1 MIFILYNAGSGG
13 DMVSAVIDS
22 TDYQVTSTDVTATFR
37 SERLAFKMNIINS
50 HKKLI
55 RCSDLLVS
63 KNKETGVLE
72 KSELFNRLQQQYK
85 SLTTG
90 HDFSVLR
97 YAELLESE
105 IILIDDS
112 IYKYTKWCMDR
123 CTIIGPQYHPV
134 FSDKQ
139 YTERTARIK
148 FAKTFS
154 NVKVIDF
161 KDIIEGRLISVL
173 QQWIETP
180 LNTDIYENWLTN
192 VVGRFLPVKDISP

>member
-1 MIFILYNAGSGG
+1 MFFILYNAGSGG

-22 TDYQVTSTDVTATFR
+22 TDYEVTNIDVTATFR
-37 SERLAFKMNIINS
+37 SARLAFKMNIINS
-50 HKKLI
+50 HKKRI
-55 RCSDLLVS
+55 FCNDLLVS

-90 HDFSVLR
+90 HDFTVLR
-97 YAELLESE
+97 YAELLQSE

-112 IYKYTKWCMDR
+112 EYKYTKWCMDR

-134 FSDKQ
+134 FSEQQ
-139 YTERTARIK
+139 YKERTARINLAKK
-148 FAKTFS
+148 FN
-154 NVKVIDF
+154 NVKIINF
-161 KDIIEGRLISVL
+161 KDIVEGRLISVL
-173 QQWIETP
+173 QQWIDTP